1 MLKGAVCSPN
11 PVVLIR
17 LGMAASPEA
26 FFADQ
31 QFAHPPGGRRTF
43 TLPASPVPVLS
54 KGLTQNAIS
63 GGLCLWELK
72 TRLNRSVSFLKTCK
86 HFKRGFPLRWMKLV
100 PVTEN
105 GVSQEEKNKY
115 CIY

>member
-11 PVVLIR
+11 PVVLTR
-17 LGMAASPEA
+17 LGMAALAEA
-26 FFADQ
+26 FFAD
-31 QFAHPPGGRRTF
+31 HPPGGRRTF
-43 TLPASPVPVLS
+43 TLPASPVLVLS
-54 KGLTQNAIS
+54 KGLTQNAIP

-72 TRLNRSVSFLKTCK
+72 AQLNRSVSFLKTCK

-105 GVSQEEKNKY
+105 DVSQEEKNKY